1 MTPLNF
7 LNLLWQFKPVEMYV
21 LIWTLPDKGSH
32 WYRDVAA
39 ATEFVLKA
47 RGLDVYVGVGLSKAD
62 HGPTHRCV
70 SDEIAGL
77 AGFWADFDIHSDAHN
92 QKALPTTIQDALS
105 IIPECMP
112 PTVVIATGNGAH
124 AWWLFKEPYVFDDAE
139 DRKDTALLVSRW
151 QTLLRLRASQR
162 GWAFDRL
169 SDLAR
174 VLRIP
179 GTANMKDPNNP
190 KGVTLHSATDRRY
203 NLSDFQDYLD
213 DVEVP
218 DPRAEEKATR
228 EWAERFADK
237 PLVINIDARIP
248 QEMLD
253 GWLAK
258 DLRFKNTWLRQ
269 RHDLKDQ
276 SQSGYDMALAAFGA
290 QAGLTEQQ
298 IVDLI
303 VHHRSLYARSQRTR
317 LDYFQRTI
325 AKAFRPS
332 LGPDAPLVLLDALP
346 FATATGPVAPS
357 GAPVALGAG
366 GSANRA
372 APDPAAAKALL
383 CERISAVLGVRIC
396 RLVKFAGKEPT
407 YHMELEEGK
416 TEFLSVRKFMSQIAV
431 REEIAAST
439 GKIIRKFK
447 GKDWDQLAQA
457 MLDACVIEQGGEE
470 NEWEG
475 AARMYVAQYLSE
487 TGFIDTIEGQ
497 QVQSQRKPIVLDGK
511 VAICASDLQMYINKT
526 MLQMVSVKA
535 VASMLGAL
543 GGKSIR
549 VRGQK
554 FKEQGRWVLPLDQFD
569 PADYLPGKRE
579 EHTSDAI

>member
-1 MTPLNF
+1 MTPLDF
-7 LNLLWQFKPVEMYV
+7 LNLLWQFKPAESYV
-21 LIWTLPDKGSH
+21 LIWTLPDKCSH
-32 WYRDVAA
+32 WFRDVTEAA
-39 ATEFVLKA
+39 AFALA
-47 RGLDVYVGVGLSKAD
+47 ACGQDVYVGVGLSNAD
-62 HGPTHRCV
+62 RGLTHRCV
-70 SDEIAGL
+70 SDEVAGL
-77 AGFWADFDIHSDAHN
+77 IGFWADFDIRSEAHT
-92 QKALPTTIQDALS
+92 KALPATIEDALS

-112 PTVVIATGNGAH
+112 PTLVIATGNGAH
-124 AWWLFKEPYVFDDAE
+124 AWWLLKEPHVFDDAE
-139 DRKDTALLVSRW
+139 DRKDTAMLVSRW

-179 GTANMKDPNNP
+179 GTVNFKDPNNP
-190 KGVTLHSATDRRY
+190 KAVTLHSETERRY
-203 NLSDFQDYLD
+203 NLSDFEDYLD
-213 DVEVP
+213 DAAIP
-218 DPRAEEKATR
+218 DPEAEEKATR
-228 EWAERFADK
+228 EWAQRFADK
-237 PLVINIDARIP
+237 PLVIDVSARIP
-248 QEMLD
+248 QGMLD
-253 GWLAK
+253 GWMAA
-258 DLRFKNTWLRQ
+258 DLRFRNTWNRQ

-290 QAGLTEQQ
+290 QAGLAEQQ

-325 AKAFRPS
+325 TKAFRPS
-332 LGPDAPLVLLDALP
+332 LGPDAPMVLLGAPLA
-346 FATATGPVAPS
+346 ATTGTVAPPD
-357 GAPVALGAG
+357 APVALGAG
-366 GSANRA
+366 GPTDA
-372 APDPAAAKALL
+372 ASFDPIATRALL
-383 CERISAVLGVRIC
+383 CERISALLGVRIC

-416 TEFLSVRKFMSQIAV
+416 SEFLSVRKLMSQSAV
-431 REEIAAST
+431 REEIAAAT

-475 AARMYVAQYLSE
+475 SARMYVAQYLDE
-487 TGFIDTIEGQ
+487 IGFIESIEGQ
-497 QVQSQRKPIVLDGK
+497 LFQNQRRPVVLDGK
-511 VAICASDLQMYINKT
+511 VLICASDLQMYINRS
-526 MLQMVSVKA
+526 MGQMQSVKA

-543 GGKSIR
+543 SAKSIR
-549 VRGQK
+549 VRGSK

-569 PADYLPGKRE
+569 PAEYPRGKRE
-579 EHTSDAI
+579 EHASHAM